1 MKIVKKCICGE
12 TAVKH
17 GLCEEC
23 LYLLRAKRSKNINIV
38 EKFRV
43 DYNDRH
49 GTYKTYGQFV
59 VLLDLIDRRRKLDD
73 RRKKAVVKKIRG
85 NR

>member
-1 MKIVKKCICGE
+1 MKSVKKCICGNKC
-12 TAVKH
+12 VKN

-38 EKFRV
+38 EKFRA
-43 DYNDRH
+43 DYNERH
-49 GTYKTYGQFV
+49 NTCKTYGQFV

-73 RRKKAVVKKIRG
+73 RRKKATVKKVRG

>member
-1 MKIVKKCICGE
+1 MKSVRKCICGE
-12 TAVKH
+12 TSEKH

-38 EKFRV
+38 EKFRA

-59 VLLDLIDRRRKLDD
+59 MLLDLIDRRRKLDD
-73 RRKKAVVKKIRG
+73 RRKKAVFKKVRG